1 MQQIQHETELG
12 LGGLVLCIQFE
23 SLLELMLGTFVPAS
37 VAKYES
43 PYYPIVFIVWL
54 FLYTFSNLLDSFNN
68 ITLFELGKGPMHVR
82 IVIRIMLLSLSAGV
96 KGLIVDHV
104 DVEEECKVV
113 VGVWMLVI

>member
-23 SLLELMLGTFVPAS
+23 SLLELMLGAFVPAS

-54 FLYTFSNLLDSFNN
+54 FLN
-68 ITLFELGKGPMHVR
+68 
-82 IVIRIMLLSLSAGV
+82 
-96 KGLIVDHV
+96 
-104 DVEEECKVV
+104 
-113 VGVWMLVI
+113 